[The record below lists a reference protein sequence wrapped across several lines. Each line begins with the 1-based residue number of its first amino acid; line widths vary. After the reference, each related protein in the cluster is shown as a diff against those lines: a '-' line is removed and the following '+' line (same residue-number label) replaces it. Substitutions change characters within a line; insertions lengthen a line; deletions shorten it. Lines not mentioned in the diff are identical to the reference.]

1 MDSMG
6 LYPIVWFLLGILRLD
21 AALECCPELA
31 PPWDISLILWEWS
44 CLYSSMISSYIIYCL
59 LITS

>member
-1 MDSMG
+1 MDSIG
-6 LYPIVWFLLGILRLD
+6 LYPIVWLILRLD
-21 AALECCPELA
+21 PALECCPELA

-44 CLYSSMISSYIIYCL
+44 CLYSSIISSYNIYCL